1 MTTDQVVD
9 FESVAGRSLV
19 ELGYALQFVGRT
31 QPARSYDAAARAAL
45 DADNKRRKAAVKEAL
60 PPEDL
65 AARRPQDDLL
75 ASIRSRLATT
85 A

>member
-1 MTTDQVVD
+1 M
-9 FESVAGRSLV
+9 
-19 ELGYALQFVGRT
+19 VGKQ

-45 DADNKRRKAAVKEAL
+45 DAENRQRKAAVKETL

-65 AARRPQDDLL
+65 AARKPQDDLL
-75 ASIRSRLATT
+75 ASIRARIAAT